1 MSNTYHVTLPIL
13 GTIQAQVEDCDNAEQ
28 AIQTLQQAYEEWD
41 GESEP
46 PFDIEWEPREDA
58 HAVMHRGEVPSKP
71 LAQVVLPDPV
81 N

>member
-13 GTIQAQVEDCDNAEQ
+13 GTIQAQVEDCDSAEQ

-46 PFDIEWEPREDA
+46 PFDVEWAPCEDV
-58 HAVMHRGEVPSKP
+58 HDVVQQGEVPAKP
-71 LAQVVLPDPV
+71 ITQVVLPDPV